1 MFFNQI
7 YDELKKVNENNDRFE
22 KLLRKN
28 FKAILKN
35 RKKEE
40 TLHQR
45 IGVLEE
51 TLHQR
56 IGVLEEE
63 NIKLK
68 KEFERVTLNQEK
80 NEREIE
86 LCKEHNIEMSYKHNV
101 MLATINTMISEINYV
116 IAVLNI
122 KNEEN

>member
-7 YDELKKVNENNDRFE
+7 YDELKKVNEKNDRFE
-22 KLLRKN
+22 ELLRKN

-68 KEFERVTLNQEK
+68 KEFER
-80 NEREIE
+80 EIE

-101 MLATINTMISEINYV
+101 MLATINTMISELNCV

-122 KNEEN
+122 KNKEN

>member
-7 YDELKKVNENNDRFE
+7 YDELKKVNEKNDRFE
-22 KLLRKN
+22 ELLRKN

-51 TLHQR
+51 
-56 IGVLEEE
+56 E
-63 NIKLK
+63 NMKLK

-86 LCKEHNIEMSYKHNV
+86 LCKEHHIEMSYKHNV
-101 MLATINTMISEINYV
+101 MLATINTMISELNYV
-116 IAVLNI
+116 VAVLNN

>member
-1 MFFNQI
+1 M
-7 YDELKKVNENNDRFE
+7 KKVNEKNDRFE
-22 KLLRKN
+22 ELLRKN
-28 FKAILKN
+28 FKAILKK
-35 RKKEE
+35 RKK
-40 TLHQR
+40 
-45 IGVLEE
+45 EE

-86 LCKEHNIEMSYKHNV
+86 LCKEHNVEMSYKHNV
-101 MLATINTMISEINYV
+101 MLATINTMISELNYV
-116 IAVLNI
+116 IAVLNN